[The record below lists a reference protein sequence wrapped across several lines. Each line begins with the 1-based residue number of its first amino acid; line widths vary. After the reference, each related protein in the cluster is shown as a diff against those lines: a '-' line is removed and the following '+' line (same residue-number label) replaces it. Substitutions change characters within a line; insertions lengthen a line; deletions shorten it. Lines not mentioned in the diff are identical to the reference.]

1 MKVLYFSDI
10 PSPYSVAYINEL
22 GKLADVT
29 AVYETLSSKER
40 DASWKFFE
48 APNVKLIIMKGLL
61 LGPRKKLTL
70 DAFKFIWKF
79 RQSKII
85 IANPL
90 TLCGIM
96 SIFFCKLLR
105 IPFILQSE
113 GGLAKDGK
121 GLKEQFKRFVLSG
134 ASLYLSGMSPKGDYF
149 LTYGATPEKI
159 KQYPFSSLHKNDFPN
174 RLLTQE
180 EKSQLKK
187 TIGIHEKN
195 MILYVGQFIHRKGL
209 DVLLNA
215 FSEINLSA
223 ELFLIGGVE
232 TEEYRRIIK
241 EKKIKNVH
249 FIDFIQ
255 LDELKKYYLAAD
267 LFVLPTREDTWGLV
281 VNEAMTYGLPVIT
294 TNRCVAGLELIE
306 NNKNGYLISIED
318 VINLHEKIVFLLA
331 NPDLR
336 DQIAKNNFFKIKDYN
351 YENMAHVVYKHLQ
364 TLDI

>member
-113 GGLAKDGK
+113 GGLAKNGK
-121 GLKEQFKRFVLSG
+121 GLKEHFKKFVMQG
-134 ASLYLSGMSPKGDYF
+134 ATLYLSGMNPKNDYF
-149 LTYGATPEKI
+149 LTYGATAEKI
-159 KQYPFSSLHKNDFPN
+159 KQYPFSSLYRKDFPDRICFSSN
-174 RLLTQE
+174 
-180 EKSQLKK
+180 
-187 TIGIHEKN
+187 KN
-195 MILYVGQFIHRKGL
+195 TFKESLGMSSKPMILYVGRFLHVKGVDILLHAFAKLKNEANLYLVGGMETPEHRKIL
-209 DVLLNA
+209 
-215 FSEINLSA
+215 SEKN
-223 ELFLIGGVE
+223 
-232 TEEYRRIIK
+232 
-241 EKKIKNVH
+241 IKNVH
-249 FIDFIQ
+249 YVDFVGIT
-255 LDELKKYYLAAD
+255 ELRKYYSAAD
-267 LFVLPTREDTWGLV
+267 VFVLPTRSDTWGLV
-281 VNEAMTYGLPVIT
+281 INEAMTYGLSIVT
-294 TNRCVAGLELIE
+294 TDRCVAGLELID
-306 NNKNGYLISIED
+306 NGINGYLVPSE
-318 VINLHEKIVFLLA
+318 NPKALAEKIDFLLD
-331 NPDLR
+331 NPNLR
-336 DQIAKNNFFKIKDYN
+336 DKIALNNFEKIKDYN
-351 YENMAHVVYKHLQ
+351 YENMARVIYNHLL